1 MDMNA
6 LETAIARGV
15 RRGTYGEPGTA
26 ATAVVPLQDFS
37 RSSFDQL
44 WEAVNAGMVDS
55 PMWRHAGLS
64 FQLRSL
70 QEQTRAATGLVR
82 ATWALVGASVLL
94 AVVSIVQ
101 LVKG

>member
-1 MDMNA
+1 MDMDA
-6 LETAIARGV
+6 LENAIARGV
-15 RRGTYGEPGTA
+15 RRGMYGEGPA
-26 ATAVVPLQDFS
+26 PIVPLPDFS
-37 RSSFDQL
+37 RTAFAGL

-55 PMWRHAGLS
+55 PMWRHASLS

-70 QEQTRAATGLVR
+70 QEQTNAARGLVR

-101 LVKG
+101 LVRCGAA